1 MSEKRHISTL
11 GLCLMSS
18 HFSLVAYWILSGK
31 GDTSLYTLIFATGM
45 ITIFTLTATKN
56 NPQKMFLGTVATGIS
71 TFIASVMLCPY
82 FPIYEA
88 VFKWCI
94 QVAFTLGTLRS
105 GLKKLMTVEE
115 FALKNFVY
123 CTMTLALNLIYALIY
138 T

>member
-1 MSEKRHISTL
+1 MSEKRSVNTI

-18 HFSLVAYWILSGK
+18 HFSLVAYWMLSK
-31 GDTSLYTLIFATGM
+31 TGDTSLYTLIFATG
-45 ITIFTLTATKN
+45 IVTIFVLTASKN
-56 NPQKMFLGTVATGIS
+56 PHKELFLGTITTGIT

-82 FPIYEA
+82 FPIYES

-115 FALKNFVY
+115 FAVKNFVY
-123 CTMTLALNLIYALIY
+123 CTMTLMLNIAYALIFS
-138 T
+138 